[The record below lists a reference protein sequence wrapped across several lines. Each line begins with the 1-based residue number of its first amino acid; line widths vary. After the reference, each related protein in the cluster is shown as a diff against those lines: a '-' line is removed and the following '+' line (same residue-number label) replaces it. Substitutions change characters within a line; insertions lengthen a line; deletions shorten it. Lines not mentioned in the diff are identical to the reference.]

1 MKCILLHACF
11 NTTKEILLTNTYPRK
26 GKLHVHLLILKFIYE
41 FYEFYFVWLFVFVVV
56 VVFCLVFVVVLGFF
70 LCLQAYKYGV
80 GKLDNLLHHTAEIA
94 ITHLTKIQRVEIGVS
109 APWARR
115 VSIKAFFFSSKG
127 PWFYYDSQSRDT
139 LPVFPFAKWFIP

>member
-26 GKLHVHLLILKFIYE
+26 GKLHVHLLILKIVYE
-41 FYEFYFVWLFVFVVV
+41 FYVFYFVFVVV

-70 LCLQAYKYGV
+70 LGLQAYKYGV

-109 APWARR
+109 ARR
-115 VSIKAFFFSSKG
+115 VFIKAFFS
-127 PWFYYDSQSRDT
+127 
-139 LPVFPFAKWFIP
+139 PVKDLDFIMIHNHEIHYRFFLLLNDLSPK

>member
-1 MKCILLHACF
+1 MHFTACLLY

-26 GKLHVHLLILKFIYE
+26 GKLHVHLLVLKFIYE
-41 FYEFYFVWLFVFVVV
+41 FYEFYFVLLFVFVVCCCCFLFG
-56 VVFCLVFVVVLGFF
+56 FCCCFGFF

-109 APWARR
+109 ARR

-127 PWFYYDSQSRDT
+127 P
-139 LPVFPFAKWFIP
+139 

>member
-26 GKLHVHLLILKFIYE
+26 GKLHVHLLILTFIYE
-41 FYEFYFVWLFVFVVV
+41 FYVFYFVLLFDFVVV
-56 VVFCLVFVVVLGFF
+56 DVFCLVFVVVLGFF

-80 GKLDNLLHHTAEIA
+80 GKLDNLLHHTSEIA

-109 APWARR
+109 ARR
-115 VSIKAFFFSSKG
+115 VFIKAFFL
-127 PWFYYDSQSRDT
+127 Q
-139 LPVFPFAKWFIP
+139 